1 MRITGVR
8 TSDGAEGT
16 QPVVGCE
23 KKLVPDGMTED
34 EAKESVLRA
43 RVRGPSGR

>member
-1 MRITGVR
+1 MRSTGAR
-8 TSDGAEGT
+8 TSNGAKGT

-34 EAKESVLRA
+34 EVKESVLRA
-43 RVRGPSGR
+43 CVRGPSGR